1 MAQAQASTAIRG
13 QKRIATRERGKG
25 KIQNPA
31 VQESICE
38 MSEGNNKRIL
48 DYFANR
54 LDIGNVKFG
63 KEMPADGTYD
73 VEDALEEAIDMVAYL
88 IVCLFHLKD
97 KMDDV

>member
-1 MAQAQASTAIRG
+1 MWWYRNYQYDHDT
-13 QKRIATRERGKG
+13 
-25 KIQNPA
+25 A
-31 VQESICE
+31 VQKSIFE
-38 MSEGNNKRIL
+38 MSKGNNKRIL

-97 KMDDV
+97 KMDDVWTVQFQPVSLSEQ